1 MAGEDK
7 NRHKPKGWRTVTTK
21 HLERRERRHMAW
33 EDASQHQQN
42 AMRKK
47 SLSFRLARW
56 ERQQMAMHD
65 KKKSRKGASEDIVA
79 KVKVLLV
86 RWGNLLATE
95 ARSMAQKRRNLLA
108 QKKKEQRHRKQTEA
122 LNRKRRREEEHLKRE
137 GIRKRMKEDAMNGIF
152 WR

>member
-1 MAGEDK
+1 MAREDQ

-21 HLERRERRHMAW
+21 HLERRERRHMAG
-33 EDASQHQQN
+33 EDGSQHQPK

-65 KKKSRKGASEDIVA
+65 KKISRKGASEDIVA
-79 KVKVLLV
+79 KLKILLV
-86 RWGNLLATE
+86 RWGNLLAKE
-95 ARSMAQKRRNLLA
+95 ARSVAQKRRHLLA
-108 QKKKEQRHRKQTEA
+108 QKKREQRRRKQTEA

-137 GIRKRMKEDAMNGIF
+137 KFRKRMKDDAMNGIF